1 MQVMLMNPGEFGNNQ
16 GNEMFRGQSAGFSQN
31 NPSSQNNNTYG
42 NSSLQ
47 SNDSGLNQNNT
58 TARNN
63 SSGNGNGQ
71 KRRGRGFASM
81 DPERVSEIASMGGKA
96 AHAQGVAHE
105 WTPDEARAAGKKGG
119 QASRG
124 TRSNS
129 EQAGG
134 GSL

>member
-1 MQVMLMNPGEFGNNQ
+1 MQVIFMYPGEFGNQ
-16 GNEMFRGQSAGFSQN
+16 GNEMFRGQSAGFNQN
-31 NPSSQNNNTYG
+31 NPSSQSNNIHGNGAMQGNGASQNNNAG
-42 NSSLQ
+42 
-47 SNDSGLNQNNT
+47 QNN
-58 TARNN
+58 
-63 SSGNGNGQ
+63 GNGNGQ

-124 TRSNS
+124 TRSS
-129 EQAGG
+129 EQSSS
-134 GSL
+134 GS